1 MTTEIYTT
9 KSSKVH
15 PLAID
20 GGDKVRVKPMPVRLA
35 FGESERKMMK
45 EALDYYDSRELDPG
59 YQGPFE
65 QRYCDIFCKMMGV
78 GGQAD
83 VVASGTSALFI
94 SLAGLNL
101 PKGSEVLVSPIT
113 DPGSISAIIL
123 NGLVPRLVD
132 SCVGSYNIGVKEI
145 ETRITSKT
153 SCILAVHSIG
163 QAVNMDGIMEVAKVK
178 NLKVL
183 EDCSQAH
190 GALWNGKRVGVFGDV
205 AAFSTMYRKAS
216 ITGSTGG
223 VIFTTNG
230 DVFQQIV
237 AHADRGK
244 PRWRED
250 FDDRNPAQYLFPAL
264 NFNSDEISCAI
275 GIASIQRLDETRR
288 RRLEYVSHVSYLI
301 NKHSIVCQPYGCTDN
316 DSPFIY
322 PIIVNREAICVE
334 KTRFA
339 QALIAEGIDLSPH
352 YNYLVADWPWVRPYL
367 SDDFDTPNARDI
379 RDKTFNLYLNEN
391 YGEQEV
397 KDTCDAIYKVEMAY
411 LK

>member
-1 MTTEIYTT
+1 MINETQTT
-9 KSSKVH
+9 KSSRVH
-15 PLAID
+15 LLAID
-20 GGDKVRVKPMPVRLA
+20 GGDKVRLKPMPVRLA
-35 FGESERKMMK
+35 FGVSERKMIT
-45 EALDYYDSRELDPG
+45 EALDYYSSRELDPG

-65 QRYCDIFCKMMGV
+65 QRYCDSFCEMMGG

-94 SLAGLNL
+94 SLAALNL

-123 NGLVPRLVD
+123 NGLVPRLLD

-145 ETRITSKT
+145 ESRITAQT
-153 SCILAVHSIG
+153 SCIFVVHSIG
-163 QAVNMDGIMEVAKVK
+163 QAVDMGDIIEFAKVNK
-178 NLKVL
+178 LKVL

-223 VIFTTNG
+223 VIFTNNG
-230 DVFQQIV
+230 DVFQQAV

-275 GIASIQRLDETRR
+275 GIASIQRLDDTRR
-288 RRLEYVSHVSYLI
+288 RRFEYVSVVSDLI
-301 NKHSIVCQPYGCTDN
+301 NKHSKVCQPYGCTDN

-322 PIIVNREAICVE
+322 PIVVNQEAICVD

-352 YNYLVADWPWVRPYL
+352 YNYLVADWPWVQSYL
-367 SDDFDTPNARDI
+367 SDDFDTPNAKNI

-391 YGEQEV
+391 YGKQEV
-397 KDTCDAIYKVEMAY
+397 QDTYDAISKVERAY